1 MDTTQKEKNITV
13 IKDVLKQ
20 YLQEKDSGTHRN
32 DILFSKKFII
42 WITIL
47 MWMICIC

>member
-1 MDTTQKEKNITV
+1 MEATQKEKNIKV

-20 YLQEKDSGTHRN
+20 YLQDKSYRN
-32 DILFSKKFII
+32 TPERYAILEEFII

-47 MWMICIC
+47 M